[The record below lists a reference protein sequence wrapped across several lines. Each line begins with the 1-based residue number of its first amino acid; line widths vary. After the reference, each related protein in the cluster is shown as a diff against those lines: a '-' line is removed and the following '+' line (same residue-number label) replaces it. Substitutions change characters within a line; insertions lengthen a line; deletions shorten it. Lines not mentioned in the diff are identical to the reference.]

1 MGSSKTSLARRAVAH
16 GERRSG
22 LLEKIASGGRS
33 RKAGWLSMLGKVG
46 SRLFLSGGSRFGNVG
61 PEVVSATSLVEV
73 GSAGGSRY
81 PDSLSGFA
89 GRYRISSYHDVHSME
104 TAICVGSVLFVL
116 MLFAAH
122 YKFCP

>member
-1 MGSSKTSLARRAVAH
+1 M
-16 GERRSG
+16 
-22 LLEKIASGGRS
+22 
-33 RKAGWLSMLGKVG
+33 
-46 SRLFLSGGSRFGNVG
+46 SGGSRFDNVG
-61 PEVVSATSLVEV
+61 PEVVLATSLVEV

-89 GRYRISSYHDVHSME
+89 GRYRTLSYHDVHSME